1 MLSKKPVK
9 NLCKN
14 CKFYVPYFHKGQ
26 ELEKFSKCSKFMK
39 NNDVTMLVY
48 SNIMRSVDFHCGPNG
63 KHFVKAVKPSVDL

>member
-1 MLSKKPVK
+1 MLSKTPVK

-14 CKFYVPYFHKGQ
+14 CKFYVPYFYKGQ